1 MNIVSIIV
9 ERMFYILVGM
19 VGIIFFSQSY
29 AADACTMEYAPVC
42 GSVQV
47 QCIMAPCNPV
57 KQTFSN
63 SCMARSAHAT
73 DITQWACDE
82 AVVVGGDR
90 DSHGCIGSA
99 GYIWSE
105 VSHSCIRPW
114 ENTKKSPREALKS
127 GTWNIDS
134 LNGKKITASGTI
146 TFDKKTFSA
155 KLCNMMSGQYGTIS
169 NVLIFRKTIATRMY
183 CDGDIMAVEDAMNFT
198 RAQFLVGESTLVIKT
213 RKWDIISFKK

>member
-1 MNIVSIIV
+1 
-9 ERMFYILVGM
+9 MFYIFVGM
-19 VGIIFFSQSY
+19 FGIMLFGQSH

-42 GSVQV
+42 ASVQV
-47 QCIMAPCNPV
+47 QCITTPCNPV

-63 SCMARSAHAT
+63 SCMARSAQAT
-73 DITQWACDE
+73 DVTQWACDE

-105 VSHSCIRPW
+105 VSRSCIRPW

-134 LNGKKITASGTI
+134 FNGKKITTSGTI

-155 KLCNMMSGQYGTIS
+155 KLCNMMNGQYGTIS
-169 NVLIFRKTIATRMY
+169 NVLIFRKAISTRMY
-183 CDGDIMAVEDAMNFT
+183 CDSDIMAVEDAMNFT